1 MSEPAIRRMTA
12 NEFLDWCQHQEG
24 RHELVDGMPVAL
36 TGARRVHDR
45 LTGNALGMLYGLL
58 RGHRCH
64 LFTADTGVRI
74 PAGNIRRPDAG
85 IDCGSFKPNET
96 WADAPFLVLEVLS
109 PSTRTF
115 DLFDKVEE
123 YKTIE
128 SLRHILLGDPDLPE
142 VRHWSRTRD
151 ADWTQTTYAGL
162 DALIQL
168 PDLSGNLDLATLY
181 DGLTFTLRPRL
192 VLEESP
198 PPRRA

>member
-1 MSEPAIRRMTA
+1 MSERVSRRMTA
-12 NEFLDWCQHQEG
+12 EEFLDWCQHQEG
-24 RHELVDGMPVAL
+24 RYELVDGMPVAM
-36 TGARRVHDR
+36 TGATRVHDQI
-45 LTGNALGMLYGLL
+45 TGNALGMLFNLL
-58 RGHRCH
+58 RGNKCR

-74 PAGNIRRPDAG
+74 QAGNIRRPDAG
-85 IDCGSFKPNET
+85 IDCGAFNAAET

-128 SLRHILLGDPDLPE
+128 SLRHILLVDPDLPE

-151 ADWTQTTYAGL
+151 ADWTQTTHAGL
-162 DALIQL
+162 DAAILL
-168 PDLSGNLDLATLY
+168 PDIPGTLDLATLY
-181 DGLTFTLRPRL
+181 EGLTFTLRPRL